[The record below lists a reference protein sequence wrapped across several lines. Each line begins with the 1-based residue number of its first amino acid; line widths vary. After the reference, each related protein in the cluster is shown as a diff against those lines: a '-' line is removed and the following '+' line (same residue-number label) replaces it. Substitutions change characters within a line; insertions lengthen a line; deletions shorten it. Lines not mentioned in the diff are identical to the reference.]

1 MMYFAV
7 QYRQPHKDAI
17 DTTIASVTMSQ
28 GAEIKALV
36 AGLIEASILYVAM
49 TDDNERKEV
58 KTIFRI
64 INGCYS

>member
-7 QYRQPHKDAI
+7 QYGQLHKDAR

-36 AGLIEASILYVAM
+36 AGVIEASILYVAM
-49 TDDNERKEV
+49 IDDNERKEV
-58 KTIFRI
+58 KTIFHI
-64 INGCYS
+64 IIGCDS